1 MTGAGDRHAKSD
13 LTPGIYEQV
22 LSGRVV
28 RLREAIHDLT
38 TTRDLV
44 PDEAPKYLSD
54 YVAGALTR
62 ALQAPGVG
70 SDVQRQLA
78 LCNEVLDLIARL
90 VPGAVLQADDAI
102 DRAALLLAVLDQP
115 QGLLP

>member
-1 MTGAGDRHAKSD
+1 MTGAGDRHAQSH
-13 LTPGIYEQV
+13 LAPGLYEQV
-22 LSGRVV
+22 LSGRVA

-70 SDVQRQLA
+70 SDLQRQLA
-78 LCNEVLDLIARL
+78 LPAPRIRTCRGRMFSRADYEVAIREW
-90 VPGAVLQADDAI
+90 GFADADG
-102 DRAALLLAVLDQP
+102 DEEPRD
-115 QGLLP
+115 G